1 MCVVAIQQSVSI
13 GVKDHMVSR
22 VGVHLDVVA
31 GRGGYIGLLRQTSL
45 VKSLCSLDN
54 FVELRGDFGR
64 GDTSTKDVSC
74 GDWRAVEVAVGVLA
88 LYESGAFKRKASE
101 QSYPRE
107 LENDTNIQG
116 GSTHPLTLSTRT

>member
-13 GVKDHMVSR
+13 RVKDHMVSR
-22 VGVHLDVVA
+22 VGIHMDVVA

-45 VKSLCSLDN
+45 IEALRSLDD
-54 FVELRGDFGR
+54 FVEFRGDFGR
-64 GDTSTKDVSC
+64 GDASTKDVSC

-101 QSYPRE
+101 QSYPRQ
-107 LENDTNIQG
+107 LEKDTI
-116 GSTHPLTLSTRT
+116 